1 MAASVP
7 ERDAQCKARQ
17 IRQRAIRLGRDPEP
31 QAPSIA
37 AATPIVEPSRFGRVF
52 AHDEIL
58 NAGDGTGDRGD
69 QALLILPVGIPAAH
83 KIGPDEARPVVD
95 LKVCVALKFRRVFAE
110 FLANRI
116 AHCMFNVV
124 DTSIVVSHVVGAH
137 LLDIRNPPLQL
148 RDRRVNLS
156 GRSELTDVWRL
167 WRLGRSS

>member
-1 MAASVP
+1 MQRSALEGDSR
-7 ERDAQCKARQ
+7 RDCW
-17 IRQRAIRLGRDPEP
+17 LGVVCALLLKPAD
-31 QAPSIA
+31 Q
-37 AATPIVEPSRFGRVF
+37 
-52 AHDEIL
+52 IL